1 MDTHKKVQVF
11 SFLIILIISF
21 VVVGMVFLPFLNIL
35 AVAAI
40 FGILFHPLFVRLETR
55 LKSPNISAAI
65 TLFAIILMFLVPLY
79 IFGQILFNEI
89 YSVYDSVKSGTL
101 IIHQSDVVAGLPP
114 AVQEVVANISQDLN
128 GIVSKYASG
137 AFQAVTGLLSNV
149 AGFVLSLFLSLF
161 TLFFILRDGAKI
173 KQIFMEISPIAE
185 KQEDVL
191 IDRLVGAVNGVV
203 KGSFLMAIIQGV
215 VAMIGF
221 TIFGVPQPLLWGLFT
236 VMAAL
241 VPNVGTSLSL
251 IPAVI
256 YLLVTGHIG
265 AGIGLAVWGMLAVGL
280 IDNLLSP
287 RLIGSRIQ
295 LHPLLVLLSVIGG
308 LQFFGFLGFLI
319 GPILLAVFVA
329 MVDIYRSDFKKYLEG
344 K

>member
-1 MDTHKKVQVF
+1 MNTHKRVQVF
-11 SFLIILIISF
+11 SFLVILF
-21 VVVGMVFLPFLNIL
+21 VSLIVVGMVFLPFLNIL

-40 FGILFHPLFVRLETR
+40 FGILFHPMFVWLDGR
-55 LKSPNISAAI
+55 LKSPNVAAAL
-65 TLFAIILMFLVPLY
+65 TLLVIILMFLIPLWV
-79 IFGQILFNEI
+79 FGQLLFNEI
-89 YSVYDSVKSGTL
+89 YNVYDSVKNGTL
-101 IIHQSDVVAGLPP
+101 VIHQSDVVAGLPP
-114 AVQEVVANISQDLN
+114 AVQEVIANISQDLN
-128 GIVSKYASG
+128 GIISRYASN
-137 AFQAVTGLLSNV
+137 AFQAVTGLVSNV

-161 TLFFILRDGAKI
+161 TLFFMLRDGGKI
-173 KQIFMEISPIAE
+173 KEFVMDISPIAE

-236 VMAAL
+236 VIAAL

-265 AGIGLAVWGMLAVGL
+265 AGVGLAIWGMLAVGL

-295 LHPLLVLLSVIGG
+295 LHPLLVLFSVVGG
-308 LQFFGFLGFLI
+308 LQFFGLLGFLI

-329 MVDIYRSDFKKYLEG
+329 MVDIYRSDFKKYIEG